1 QKKVYDEKGE
11 YLKAWTVVDA
21 GLSWKMTDALTLNAA
36 VNNLLNKDYSDV
48 SLYSAGKS
56 TLYAGDYFQT
66 GSSTTGYVIPER
78 NYWMSLNY
86 QF

>member
-1 QKKVYDEKGE
+1 
-11 YLKAWTVVDA
+11 
-21 GLSWKMTDALTLNAA
+21 
-36 VNNLLNKDYSDV
+36 
-48 SLYSAGKS
+48 
-56 TLYAGDYFQT
+56 FQT

>member
-1 QKKVYDEKGE
+1 
-11 YLKAWTVVDA
+11 
-21 GLSWKMTDALTLNAA
+21 A

-66 GSSTTGYVIPER
+66 GASTTGYVIPER

>member
-1 QKKVYDEKGE
+1 
-11 YLKAWTVVDA
+11 
-21 GLSWKMTDALTLNAA
+21 
-36 VNNLLNKDYSDV
+36 
-48 SLYSAGKS
+48 
-56 TLYAGDYFQT
+56 T

>member
-1 QKKVYDEKGE
+1 
-11 YLKAWTVVDA
+11 
-21 GLSWKMTDALTLNAA
+21 
-36 VNNLLNKDYSDV
+36 
-48 SLYSAGKS
+48 
-56 TLYAGDYFQT
+56 YFQT